1 MDQSIFP
8 FILIFIAMS
17 VIAFSLILYV
27 RRKGKNSKGVYTA
40 KAMEFITKK
49 YPSINTSNIKCVE
62 FYIPKGGL
70 GQIDPALIAY
80 NDEDLYIIS
89 ALPQPI
95 PGFYRIISNEQ
106 AEWDMFYYPM
116 TSIEQ
121 AGFDEQRKHFLFTIN
136 GETMKMKIRNNN
148 TFHEDQLTE
157 VNDFFATISQA
168 LQKNTALNV

>member
-8 FILIFIAMS
+8 FILIFIAMI
-17 VIAFSLILYV
+17 VIAFSLIFYV

-40 KAMEFITKK
+40 KAMEL
-49 YPSINTSNIKCVE
+49 SNIKCVE
-62 FYIPKGGL
+62 FWISGGAL
-70 GQIDPALIAY
+70 GKTDVALVAY
-80 NDEDLYIIS
+80 NDEDMYLFS
-89 ALPQPI
+89 VLPQPI
-95 PGFYRIISNEQ
+95 PGFYRIISNE
-106 AEWDMFYYPM
+106 ESDWDMVYYPM

-168 LQKNTALNV
+168 LEKNAALNV

>member
-8 FILIFIAMS
+8 FILIFIAMI
-17 VIAFSLILYV
+17 VIAFSLIFYV

-62 FYIPKGGL
+62 FYIPKGSL
-70 GQIDPALIAY
+70 GQIDPAIIAY
-80 NDEDLYIIS
+80 NDEDMYIIS
-89 ALPQPI
+89 ALAQPI
-95 PGFYRIISNEQ
+95 PGFYRIISNE
-106 AEWDMFYYPM
+106 ESDWDMVYYPM

-148 TFHEDQLTE
+148 AFHEDQQAEL
-157 VNDFFATISQA
+157 NDFFATISQA
-168 LQKNTALNV
+168 LEKNAALNV

>member
-1 MDQSIFP
+1 MDHTFV
-8 FILIFIAMS
+8 LIIIMFIAATI
-17 VIAFSLILYV
+17 IAFSLMFYV
-27 RRKGKNSKGVYTA
+27 RQKGKNSKGVYTA

-116 TSIEQ
+116 TSIER
-121 AGFDEQRKHFLFTIN
+121 AGFDEQQKHFILIIK
-136 GETMKMKIRNNN
+136 GESIKLKIRKRN
-148 TFHEDQLTE
+148 TFQEDQQE
-157 VNDFFATISQA
+157 EINDFFATISQA

>member
-17 VIAFSLILYV
+17 VIAFSLIFYV

-62 FYIPKGGL
+62 FYISKGRL

-121 AGFDEQRKHFLFTIN
+121 AGFDEQQKHFILIIK
-136 GETMKMKIRNNN
+136 GESIKLKIRKRN
-148 TFHEDQLTE
+148 TFQEDQQE
-157 VNDFFATISQA
+157 EINNFFATISQA
-168 LQKNTALNV
+168 IQKNTALNV

>member
-17 VIAFSLILYV
+17 VIAFSLIFYV

-168 LQKNTALNV
+168 LEKNAALNV

>member
-1 MDQSIFP
+1 MDHTFVLVI
-8 FILIFIAMS
+8 IMFIAATI
-17 VIAFSLILYV
+17 IAFSLMFYV
-27 RRKGKNSKGVYTA
+27 RQKGKNSKGVYTA

-121 AGFDEQRKHFLFTIN
+121 AGFDEQQKHFIIVIK
-136 GETMKMKIRNNN
+136 GESIKLKIRKRN
-148 TFHEDQLTE
+148 TFQEDQQE
-157 VNDFFATISQA
+157 EINDFFATISQA
-168 LQKNTALNV
+168 IQKNTALNV

>member
-62 FYIPKGGL
+62 FWSSMGIMGNA
-70 GQIDPALIAY
+70 DVALVAY
-80 NDEDLYIIS
+80 NDDDMYMMSVIPRS
-89 ALPQPI
+89 I
-95 PGFYRIISNEQ
+95 PGFYRIVPNEES
-106 AEWDMFYYPM
+106 EWDMFYYPM
-116 TSIEQ
+116 SSIEQ
-121 AGFDEQRKHFLFTIN
+121 AGFDEKQKNFIFTVN
-136 GETMKMKIRNNN
+136 GRSIKLKIRKRNG
-148 TFHEDQLTE
+148 FQEDQQAELH
-157 VNDFFATISQA
+157 DFFTTISQA
-168 LQKNTALNV
+168 LQKNKALNV

>member
-1 MDQSIFP
+1 MDHTFVL
-8 FILIFIAMS
+8 FIIMFIAAS
-17 VIAFSLILYV
+17 IIAFSLMFYV
-27 RRKGKNSKGVYTA
+27 RQKAKNSKGVYTA

-116 TSIEQ
+116 TSIER
-121 AGFDEQRKHFLFTIN
+121 AGFDEQQKHFILIIK
-136 GETMKMKIRNNN
+136 GESIKLKIRKRN
-148 TFHEDQLTE
+148 TFQEDQQE
-157 VNDFFATISQA
+157 EINDFFATISQA

>member
-1 MDQSIFP
+1 MSQSIIP
-8 FILIFIAMS
+8 FIFMFVAMA

-27 RRKGKNSKGVYTA
+27 YRKGKNSKGVYTA
-40 KAMEFITKK
+40 KAMEFIAKK
-49 YPSINTSNIKCVE
+49 YPTIDTSNIKCVE
-62 FYIPKGGL
+62 FWYPL
-70 GQIDPALIAY
+70 GIMGKADVALVAY
-80 NDEDLYIIS
+80 NDEDMYLFS
-89 ALPQPI
+89 VLPQPI
-95 PGFYRIISNEQ
+95 PGFYRIISNE
-106 AEWDMFYYPM
+106 ESDWDMVYYPM

-168 LQKNTALNV
+168 LEKNAALNV

>member
-8 FILIFIAMS
+8 FILIFIAMI
-17 VIAFSLILYV
+17 VIAFSLIFYV

-62 FYIPKGGL
+62 FWISGGAL
-70 GQIDPALIAY
+70 GKTDVALVAY
-80 NDEDLYIIS
+80 NDEDMYLFS
-89 ALPQPI
+89 VLPQPI

-121 AGFDEQRKHFLFTIN
+121 AGFDEQQKHFILIIK
-136 GETMKMKIRNNN
+136 GESIKLKIRKRN
-148 TFHEDQLTE
+148 TFQEDQQE
-157 VNDFFATISQA
+157 EINDFFATISQA
-168 LQKNTALNV
+168 IQKNTALNV

>member
-8 FILIFIAMS
+8 FILIFIAMI
-17 VIAFSLILYV
+17 VIAFSLIFYV

-62 FYIPKGGL
+62 FYIPKGSL
-70 GQIDPALIAY
+70 GQIDPAIIAY
-80 NDEDLYIIS
+80 NDEDMYIIS
-89 ALPQPI
+89 ALAQPI
-95 PGFYRIISNEQ
+95 PGFYRIKSNEQ

-168 LQKNTALNV
+168 LEKNAALNV

>member
-1 MDQSIFP
+1 MDHTFVLVI
-8 FILIFIAMS
+8 IMFIAATI
-17 VIAFSLILYV
+17 IAFSLMFYV
-27 RRKGKNSKGVYTA
+27 RQKGKNSKGVYTA

-121 AGFDEQRKHFLFTIN
+121 AGFDEQQKHFILIIK
-136 GETMKMKIRNNN
+136 GESIKLKIRKRN
-148 TFHEDQLTE
+148 TFQEDQQE
-157 VNDFFATISQA
+157 EINDFFATISQA
-168 LQKNTALNV
+168 IQKNTALNV

>member
-8 FILIFIAMS
+8 FILIFIAMI
-17 VIAFSLILYV
+17 VIAFSLIFYV

-49 YPSINTSNIKCVE
+49 YPSINTSNITCVE
-62 FYIPKGGL
+62 FWISGGAL
-70 GQIDPALIAY
+70 GKTDVALVAY
-80 NDEDLYIIS
+80 NDEDMYLFS
-89 ALPQPI
+89 VLPQPI
-95 PGFYRIISNEQ
+95 PGFYRIISNE
-106 AEWDMFYYPM
+106 ESDWDMVYYPM

-168 LQKNTALNV
+168 LEKNTALNV